1 MLSNQNN
8 AMPPLLSTAQRQMA
22 SQQEGS
28 SIGRSRSTTRKHSYR
43 VPRLESIESSESD
56 ESPPPPSLFRS
67 SSTRGSGH
75 TRGSDTS
82 EELLKQA
89 GQGRE
94 EKSPYMLALEA
105 ELAEQQLLE
114 QASAA
119 YPNADRHEPVAH
131 YVDDSGDEE
140 EEETQPTKPFRNDP
154 TRRDSGDD
162 KLAYQEMRLLGEKR
176 MGITPQTQTK
186 PKDPWQSHLTPMQAA
201 LQQYDLSHDMRRM
214 LEASRP
220 PMLGDDIHFIRCAS
234 PEHARFDVTQGADF
248 LKQQMCYLSQEQP
261 THTVDEHGLW
271 AKRSSVEQE
280 TSSVQAVKMISGLWG
295 QANKSKD
302 DSAGGGLWGGSGIH
316 SARVNTPGLMTPM
329 RTPLATPSIERDDPF
344 ASAVP
349 ASPNPSLSVNN
360 TSANAPSL
368 PSQRTLGSALKVYSG
383 QWSPQSKTNSAAAS
397 PKLATFNSSPASTTP
412 FLNQRLELEARL
424 DTEFNDTFI
433 TQVYNY
439 LSLGYP
445 ALAWKFDEELS
456 RVTRVPVDELRMDDN
471 LAGPHGH
478 IRLED
483 DEVDIFVK
491 ARGQEETKA
500 GDAVQSKR
508 TAKYQAKEE
517 GVVEETMCRRWRA
530 LRKYVREWGRQMLK
544 NDDDKAP
551 VDIHEVWGS
560 MPGSMM
566 PRRGSWGI

>member
-1 MLSNQNN
+1 
-8 AMPPLLSTAQRQMA
+8 
-22 SQQEGS
+22 
-28 SIGRSRSTTRKHSYR
+28 

-56 ESPPPPSLFRS
+56 ESPPPPLLFRS

-82 EELLKQA
+82 EELLKQS

-94 EKSPYMLALEA
+94 KKSPYMLALEA
-105 ELAEQQLLE
+105 ELAEQKLLE

-131 YVDDSGDEE
+131 YVDDSGDEV
-140 EEETQPTKPFRNDP
+140 EEETQPTQPFRHDP

-162 KLAYQEMRLLGEKR
+162 KLAYQEMRLLAEKR
-176 MGITPQTQTK
+176 MGITHQPQTKQ
-186 PKDPWQSHLTPMQAA
+186 KDPWPSNLTPMQAA

-214 LEASRP
+214 LEASKP
-220 PMLGDDIHFIRCAS
+220 PMLGDDIRFMRCAS

-271 AKRSSVEQE
+271 AKRSSVDQE
-280 TSSVQAVKMISGLWG
+280 T
-295 QANKSKD
+295 KD
-302 DSAGGGLWGGSGIH
+302 DGAAGGLWGGSGIH
-316 SARVNTPGLMTPM
+316 TAKYNTSGLMTPM
-329 RTPLATPSIERDDPF
+329 RTPLATPAIERDDPF

-349 ASPNPSLSVNN
+349 MSPNPSLSVNN

-368 PSQRTLGSALKVYSG
+368 PGQRTLGNNLKVYSG
-383 QWSPQSKTNSAAAS
+383 QWSPQSKSNSTSAS

-412 FLNQRLELEARL
+412 FLNQKLELEARL
-424 DTEFNDTFI
+424 DTEFNDSFI

-456 RVTRVPVDELRMDDN
+456 RVTRIPVEELRMDDN

-500 GDAVQSKR
+500 GDSVQSKR
-508 TAKYQAKEE
+508 TAKYQTKEE
-517 GVVEETMCRRWRA
+517 GVVEETMCKRWRA

-544 NDDDKAP
+544 NGDDKAP